1 MGTADHLTLLWLLIL
16 GTHFYDYL
24 HPTVLQKGISEFLV
38 TTLFTDV
45 VLIVGSEAGKTSIST
60 SSSSVQRF
68 PAHRIVLSVKCRALR
83 ILFEENPD
91 QREFYLEHINDP
103 DILFLMLSFIYS
115 GKVSFCL
122 VGLNKFA
129 ISWFEIL

>member
-1 MGTADHLTLLWLLIL
+1 M
-16 GTHFYDYL
+16 
-24 HPTVLQKGISEFLV
+24 LQKGISEFLV

-45 VLIVGSEAGKTSIST
+45 VLIVGSEAGKTSISA

-122 VGLNKFA
+122 VALNKIA
-129 ISWFEIL
+129 IS